1 MSVSWKLRSLH
12 CCFASSQQGMLVYG
26 SNSPSL
32 SYTEMSLP
40 QLENHRKH
48 SLHNLE
54 EICFWNGAVQ
64 TKGQTGFQRQSTL
77 TLVHPALPV
86 PLAALKQDVLFYL
99 AFPFSLFQ
107 SLLLRLQPRRILM
120 LQLQE
125 GQLVSRLEE
134 ILILELPASILKY
147 VNGPKISQSLM
158 GYDKSKGIYVPWL
171 FSLVRSS
178 EDNIQMYSKPFSIL
192 KRESPFGRHP
202 HFFNKHKV
210 FLSFDLQH

>member
-77 TLVHPALPV
+77 TLAHPALPV

-99 AFPFSLFQ
+99 AFPFSLF
-107 SLLLRLQPRRILM
+107 
-120 LQLQE
+120 
-125 GQLVSRLEE
+125 
-134 ILILELPASILKY
+134 
-147 VNGPKISQSLM
+147 
-158 GYDKSKGIYVPWL
+158 
-171 FSLVRSS
+171 
-178 EDNIQMYSKPFSIL
+178 
-192 KRESPFGRHP
+192 
-202 HFFNKHKV
+202 
-210 FLSFDLQH
+210 